1 MTIFVFK
8 NAKLYLIIHYNTFF
22 NSLLI
27 ITMSIAKNLLEIKS
41 QLPNQVTLVA
51 VSKTKPVADLME
63 AYNAGQ
69 RIFGENKIQ
78 EMTEKWEQMPK
89 DIEWHMIGH
98 VQTNKVKFMAE
109 YVSLIHGV
117 DSLKLLQEINKQA
130 LKNHRVIDCLLQ
142 IYIADEETK
151 FGLDESELVEL
162 LSSAEFKELQNIRI
176 VGLMGMATFT
186 DNQSQIKAEFEHLK
200 EIFDN
205 TNKLET
211 LNVKL
216 ETLSMGMSGDY
227 KLAIEC
233 GSTMVRIGSS
243 IFGNRNYN

>member
-1 MTIFVFK
+1 MNCNQKTK
-8 NAKLYLIIHYNTFF
+8 
-22 NSLLI
+22 
-27 ITMSIAKNLLEIKS
+27 MSIKDNLLQIKS
-41 QLPNQVTLVA
+41 QLPENVTLVA
-51 VSKTKPVADLME
+51 VSKTKPVSDLME

-89 DIEWHMIGH
+89 DIQWHMIGH
-98 VQTNKVKFMAE
+98 VQTNKVKYMAE

-130 LKNHRVIDCLLQ
+130 AKHNRVIDCLLQ
-142 IYIADEETK
+142 IYIAEEESK
-151 FGLDESELVEL
+151 FGLDEKELEDIL
-162 LSSAEFKELQNIRI
+162 RSDEFKLLQNIKV

-186 DNQSQIKAEFEHLK
+186 DNQTQIKKEFLNLK
-200 EIFDN
+200 STFDKIN
-205 TNKLET
+205 LLSIVNYQLSII
-211 LNVKL
+211 
-216 ETLSMGMSGDY
+216 SMGMSGDY

-243 IFGNRNYN
+243 IFGGR

>member
-1 MTIFVFK
+1 
-8 NAKLYLIIHYNTFF
+8 
-22 NSLLI
+22 
-27 ITMSIAKNLLEIKS
+27 MSQIVQNLSEIKS
-41 QLPNQVTLVA
+41 QIPDHVTLVA

-78 EMTEKWEQMPK
+78 EMTDKWEEMPK
-89 DIEWHMIGH
+89 DIQWHMIGH

-130 LKNHRVIDCLLQ
+130 KKHNRVIDCLLQ
-142 IYIADEETK
+142 IYIAEEESK
-151 FGLDESELVEL
+151 FGLDEEELNEILKQVQTRGKAEQSEANDKDL
-162 LSSAEFKELQNIRI
+162 FQNIKI

-186 DNQSQIKAEFEHLK
+186 DNQTQIKK
-200 EIFDN
+200 EFDN
-205 TNKLET
+205 LKSILDKVSQLKTENCQ
-211 LNVKL
+211 LN
-216 ETLSMGMSGDY
+216 TLSMGMSGDY

-243 IFGNRNYN
+243 IFGSR